1 MKFEFSKWQGTGNDF
16 VMADCLKNP
25 AYIATVDWAKE
36 SLRYWGGWHF
46 VGAAF

>member
-25 AYIATVDWAKE
+25 AY
-36 SLRYWGGWHF
+36 SYGGL
-46 VGAAF
+46 GQGNL